1 MNNNTKAALLTYK
14 AFIIQ
19 YEANQELKRHS
30 NTYYYK
36 HINLSINAKDDQIL
50 CPRKGTERFLFEQR
64 EGSRLIL
71 EKLDKVLEELK
82 SMRSNNKILTKQF

>member
-1 MNNNTKAALLTYK
+1 M
-14 AFIIQ
+14 
-19 YEANQELKRHS
+19 LKMTRFFV
-30 NTYYYK
+30 
-36 HINLSINAKDDQIL
+36 
-50 CPRKGTERFLFEQR
+50 PRKGTERFLFEQR